1 MKNNRDIEYLVG
13 NNSISNMAIEPY
25 NEEVCNFLGDFSKML
40 FKSKYANKYSDLKT
54 LAFWCRKNQILKLK
68 SKFSITENRLGLGL
82 VFHVTPSNIPTNFAY
97 SLIFGLLTGN
107 SNIVKVPSQKF
118 EQIEIICSC
127 INKILKN
134 KYKTIKKMILIVRYK
149 KEEDLITKEFSKN
162 CNARMIWGGDKTISN
177 IKSYY
182 TKQKTLDITFP
193 DRYSFCVID
202 SKKIS
207 KLSNKSLNELAIKF
221 YNDTFLVDQ
230 NACSS
235 PHLILWLGKR
245 NKSAENSFWKNVFKV
260 ANEKYELNESALFDK
275 LTNLYDKVLSSTQ
288 VKSIK
293 KFGNLI
299 YVLQLKKIEEKN
311 HEFRGK
317 WGLFYE
323 INVPNLD
330 TIKRQINN
338 RYQTLTYF
346 GLEKKNLKNF
356 IFKNKLNGI
365 DRVVP
370 IGQALDINLFWDGY
384 DINRILTRII
394 DIR

>member
-1 MKNNRDIEYLVG
+1 MKNNSDIEYLVG

-330 TIKRQINN
+330 KIKKQINN

-346 GLEKKNLKNF
+346 GLEKKILKNF

>member
-1 MKNNRDIEYLVG
+1 MKNNREIEYLVG
-13 NNSISNMAIEPY
+13 NKSISNMAIEPY

-40 FKSKYANKYSDLKT
+40 FKSKHANKYSDLKT
-54 LAFWCRKNQILKLK
+54 LAFWCRKSEILKLK

-330 TIKRQINN
+330 TIKKQINN

-346 GLEKKNLKNF
+346 GLEKKILKNF

-384 DINRILTRII
+384 DINKILTRII

>member
-25 NEEVCNFLGDFSKML
+25 NDEVCNFLGDFSKML

-330 TIKRQINN
+330 TIKKQINN

>member
-1 MKNNRDIEYLVG
+1 MKNNLDIEYLVG
-13 NNSISNMAIEPY
+13 NKFISNIAVEPY

-40 FKSKYANKYSDLKT
+40 FKSKHASKYSDIKT
-54 LAFWCRKNQILKLK
+54 LAFWCRKSEILKLK

-82 VFHVTPSNIPTNFAY
+82 VFHIAPSNIPTNFAY

-107 SNIVKVPSQKF
+107 SNIIKVPSQKF

-134 KYKTIKKMILIVRYK
+134 KYKTIKKMLLIVRYK
-149 KEEDLITKEFSKN
+149 KEDDLITQEFSKN
-162 CNARMIWGGDKTISN
+162 CNARMIWGGDKTISDV
-177 IKSYY
+177 KSHY
-182 TKQKTLDITFP
+182 TKLKTLDITFP

-202 SKKIS
+202 PKKIL
-207 KLSNKSLNELAIKF
+207 KLSNKSLNELALKF

-235 PHLILWLGKR
+235 PHLIVWLGKN
-245 NKSAENSFWKNVFKV
+245 NKDAQNLFWKKVFKV
-260 ANEKYELNESALFDK
+260 ASEKYQLNESALFDK
-275 LTNLYDKVLSSTQ
+275 LTNLYDKVLSSSQ
-288 VKSIK
+288 VKSIR
-293 KFGNLI
+293 KFGNLV

-323 INVPNLD
+323 INVPNLS
-330 TIKRQINN
+330 TIKKQINN

-346 GLEKKNLKNF
+346 GLEKKILKNF

-384 DINRILTRII
+384 DINTILTRVI
-394 DIR
+394 DIK